1 MAEDQESKKN
11 KRLVIALVIIA
22 GLFVLTLIFF
32 LTPLQTLFF
41 PPQSA
46 PTITLEISEG
56 PEMDENT
63 DLYRIIVEAIVLGN
77 PDPEV
82 TFNRNDG
89 IGEMEKNHSLILLEA
104 GDSFLIKA
112 IASNSLGSAEA
123 SLELSTEDVE
133 EDDAEIVEPDPV
145 DEIETYIVTSEPHP
159 DVGGVIDVSEENP
172 IETGTQVTLT
182 ATANQGFEFIG
193 WKDADL
199 DWFDDISTN
208 AEYTFTVT
216 SDRNLIAYFEPSVPI
231 GDPPIFTINIWSPN
245 DNATLTGGGDYEGGE
260 YATVTAVSDI
270 PSVNFVHWAEG
281 PGTMGPVVSLDSSF
295 TFEVTEDRDLVAI
308 FTE

>member
-1 MAEDQESKKN
+1 MIEDQGSKKN
-11 KRLVIALVIIA
+11 KRLVIALVIVA

-41 PPQSA
+41 SPQSA
-46 PTITLEISEG
+46 PSITLEIAEG
-56 PEMDENT
+56 PELDENT
-63 DLYRIIVEAIVLGN
+63 DLYRVVVEAIVSGN

-89 IGEMEKNHSLILLEA
+89 LEEMEINHSLILLEA

-123 SLELSTEDVE
+123 SLELSAGDVE
-133 EDDAEIVEPDPV
+133 EDDAEIVEPDPE
-145 DEIETYIVTSEPHP
+145 DEIETYIVTSESHP
-159 DVGGVIDVSEENP
+159 DAGGVIVVSKESP
-172 IETGTQVTLT
+172 IETGTQVTVT
-182 ATANQGFEFIG
+182 ATANQGFEFIS

-199 DWFDDISTN
+199 DWFDDISTD

-216 SDRNLIAYFEPSVPI
+216 SDRHLIAYFEPSVPI

-245 DNATLTGGGDYEGGE
+245 DNVTLTGEGDYEGGE
-260 YATVTAVSDI
+260 YATVTATSDI
-270 PSVNFVHWAEG
+270 PTVNFVHWVEG
-281 PGTMGPVVSLDSSF
+281 PDIMGPVASLDSSY
-295 TFEVTEDRDLVAI
+295 TFEVTEDRELVAI